1 MLHYKRGEQTVN
13 NRRSYAVELVKSLKM
28 GVFGERSPPNT
39 PFFGVSFTKLRMS
52 KIVYNAC
59 VLCIFVPQGGE
70 FGPVINPD
78 SAGKQRTQMVKA
90 TALAGRELIHKT
102 SLDDEFKDLSA
113 FMILALQAIFDTIDP
128 SVLAWEKRGYWVK
141 ADQFRMEWS
150 WTQKLSQEMHKF
162 WLADDW
168 PSVVQTAVKVL
179 QKLGD
184 V

>member
-1 MLHYKRGEQTVN
+1 MQGLSAYL
-13 NRRSYAVELVKSLKM
+13 Y
-28 GVFGERSPPNT
+28 
-39 PFFGVSFTKLRMS
+39 LREA
-52 KIVYNAC
+52 N
-59 VLCIFVPQGGE
+59 LGR
-70 FGPVINPD
+70 VINPE

-102 SLDDEFKDLSA
+102 SLDDELEDLAA

-184 V
+184 VKISAHHRMGKPWDGARLKLEKPAR

>member
-1 MLHYKRGEQTVN
+1 MQGFYDNL
-13 NRRSYAVELVKSLKM
+13 
-28 GVFGERSPPNT
+28 F
-39 PFFGVSFTKLRMS
+39 LREA
-52 KIVYNAC
+52 I
-59 VLCIFVPQGGE
+59 LGR
-70 FGPVINPD
+70 VINPE

-102 SLDDEFKDLSA
+102 ALDDEFKDLTA
-113 FMILALQAIFDTIDP
+113 FMILAMQAIYDTIDP

-162 WLADDW
+162 WLAGDW

-184 V
+184 VKISAHHRMGKPWEGARLKLENTPR